1 MSTAAVTVTITQ
13 ITATVITYMTKITA
27 ILTSITVVKTVVNNN
42 ANNSNI
48 IKNGNNKSNK
58 QQQLGRSAGGGTHT
72 QLLRNLRCG
81 KSTGQ
86 KEKKKVSRSNGIIG
100 H

>member
-58 QQQLGRSAGGGTHT
+58 QQLGRSAGGGTHT